1 MHIIYGDCENIHMV
15 ILFIF
20 RWCCAVE
27 MIIDIVRVVK
37 VSNSLVIYGW
47 PENTTGSDNRNMCGD
62 DVEMGPTADEAMM
75 WQLSLSLSLSLSLP
89 PSLPLQQPASP
100 PSLPPWH
107 NPTTPP
113 SSALIS
119 LKMPPSCFRSVIPII
134 LNDLFQICDDVAM
147 GPAAD
152 VAMTW
157 QLSPPSLS
165 LSPTTCISSL
175 AAATT

>member
-1 MHIIYGDCENIHMV
+1 MAKYSLSLTLSLSLSPSLSPSLSNNLHLLPRCRRGTTAPRSFLRPHLPKDA
-15 ILFIF
+15 
-20 RWCCAVE
+20 AVVFQ
-27 MIIDIVRVVK
+27 I
-37 VSNSLVIYGW
+37 
-47 PENTTGSDNRNMCGD
+47 CD